1 MALLAIIDATP
12 GLWPPPAPGAA
23 VEGPVDADDT
33 PWLLEIADYL
43 ERLWGLRLGLT
54 AESLRGLTSEEQ
66 ALRLLN
72 GLKDTPFGAKAGPD
86 SLRRLL
92 AVFKANVRAFRRYR
106 PQPYPG
112 KITFFLPTEAAGDP
126 AEDAGLLRAWGALS
140 PSPIA
145 VETVPGDHVSAL
157 AEPHVRTLAERLR
170 CCIKA

>member
-23 VEGPVDADDT
+23 VEGPADDADDT

-66 ALRLLN
+66 ALHLLA

-86 SLRRLL
+86 SLPET
-92 AVFKANVRAFRRYR
+92 R
-106 PQPYPG
+106 PRTPASSAPG
-112 KITFFLPTEAAGDP
+112 ARCP
-126 AEDAGLLRAWGALS
+126 RHRS
-140 PSPIA
+140 PSKPFREITSAPLPSRTSGRWPSACGA
-145 VETVPGDHVSAL
+145 VSKREGLS
-157 AEPHVRTLAERLR
+157 
-170 CCIKA
+170 C